1 LKRKWAGFKMK
12 IISWNVNGIRAA
24 KQKGLFEFMQK
35 ENAEI
40 YCLQEIKISSDLV
53 DSSFDLSNYKKYF
66 FSAEK
71 KGYSGTAI
79 YSKEEPLAIIKGIG
93 IEKYDSEGRII
104 TVELPNFFLMNIY
117 FPNTQPDLGRLEFK
131 LEFDKEIIKFAN
143 KLSAKKDIIITG
155 DFNVAHKEIDLTN
168 PKTNVKS
175 AGFTIEE
182 RNAFTEILNNDY
194 IDTFRYFNKEP
205 GHYTWWSYRFNAR
218 ARNIGWRIDYF
229 LVNKAFI
236 QKVKSSKILKDIMGS
251 DHCPISLEF
260 N

>member
-1 LKRKWAGFKMK
+1 MK